1 MCFSRSE
8 AKALPTKMARVHWKR
23 RPCMSYTRTAWS
35 TTLVHRIDTLLRD
48 DYDWAIE
55 FKISFGVVGVYNTIY
70 AVLLNKNLSK
80 RFVIIKCHHLEGQAM
95 E

>member
-1 MCFSRSE
+1 M
-8 AKALPTKMARVHWKR
+8 
-23 RPCMSYTRTAWS
+23 
-35 TTLVHRIDTLLRD
+35 RD